1 MSIFPSEVD
10 SSCFSVVRG
19 QPLFL
24 NFSVW
29 LCYLVIPL
37 YSEVIPTNANMGGQ
51 VNSLEI
57 RHKREYKSQMK
68 KNILYGL

>member
-19 QPLFL
+19 KPLFL

-29 LCYLVIPL
+29 LCYLAIPL

-57 RHKREYKSQMK
+57 RHKREYKSRMK
-68 KNILYGL
+68 QIILYGL

>member
-19 QPLFL
+19 KPLFL
-24 NFSVW
+24 NFSLW

-57 RHKREYKSQMK
+57 KHKREYKSRMK